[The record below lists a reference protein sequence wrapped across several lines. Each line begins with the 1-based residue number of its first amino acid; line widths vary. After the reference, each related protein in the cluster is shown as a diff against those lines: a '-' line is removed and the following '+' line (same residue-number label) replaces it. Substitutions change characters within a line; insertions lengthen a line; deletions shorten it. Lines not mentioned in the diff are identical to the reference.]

1 MLWKF
6 WMIKGLWLE
15 ENKEILLFLIEIKN
29 FFIYKFGFCS
39 FLNYKILLIL
49 FRIKLKNIFS
59 LELYYFIKI

>member
-15 ENKEILLFLIEIKN
+15 ENKEILLFLIEIKK

-39 FLNYKILLIL
+39 FFQKKFKNNNKKLIN
-49 FRIKLKNIFS
+49 F
-59 LELYYFIKI
+59 Y